1 MPDDA
6 SAKTPS
12 AKTHR
17 QTHGRT
23 HGTTDRLLVLAAVCL
38 AGLGMP
44 LSFTGPAIALP
55 AIGRSLGSDPLLL
68 SWAVNAFILA
78 FGGSVMAAGALADQY
93 GRKRV
98 FAIGIGLFAG
108 LSVLLALS
116 PNLWWLDVA
125 RAAQGVAAALTMSAG
140 AASLAQEFE
149 GPARTRAYSLLGTT
163 FGLGLAF
170 GPLLCAWLVEAFGWR
185 AVFLSTA
192 ALGSLVFVVG
202 VPRMRE
208 TRDPGAQGLD
218 LPGSLSFTAALVL
231 LTFGIIEAP
240 RPDSGF
246 APPLLATAAI
256 AMLALFVWVEW
267 RAPRPMLDLSL
278 FRNPRF
284 LGAQALPLAT
294 ALCYVVLL
302 IFLPLRFV
310 GVEGR
315 GEVASGLLMVPLSA
329 PMLAV
334 PFLGALLT
342 RWFSPGLLSAV
353 GLGIASA
360 GLLWLRAVAA
370 PGAAWSALAWP
381 LLLIG
386 AGAGLPWGLMDD
398 LAVSVVPKERA
409 GMATGFF
416 TTTRVAGE
424 AIAMAAVGAV
434 LTALIEGRLA
444 QAPRDQALAAAS
456 NLATGDMAHAS
467 RAAPAM
473 AHAALLHGYA
483 VAFGSLLGGLAV
495 LTGALALLSF
505 VLLRRP
511 RRVASASLARE
522 SCPAA

>member
-1 MPDDA
+1 MPEA
-6 SAKTPS
+6 PS
-12 AKTHR
+12 SR
-17 QTHGRT
+17 PHGLA
-23 HGTTDRLLVLAAVCL
+23 DRLLVLAAVCL

-55 AIGRSLGSDPLLL
+55 AIGRALGNDPLLL

-78 FGGSVMAAGALADQY
+78 FGGSVMAAGALADQF

-98 FAIGIGLFAG
+98 FALGISLFAG
-108 LSVLLALS
+108 LSVLLSLS
-116 PNLWWLDVA
+116 PNLWWLDIA

-140 AASLAQEFE
+140 AASLAQEFD
-149 GPARTRAYSLLGTT
+149 GHARTRAYSLLGTT

-170 GPLLCAWLVEAFGWR
+170 GPLLCAWLVESFGWR

-192 ALGSLVFVVG
+192 VLGALVLTVG

-218 LPGSLSFTAALVL
+218 LPGSVTFTGALVL

-240 RPDSGF
+240 RQESGRLP
-246 APPLLATAAI
+246 ALLAVAA
-256 AMLALFVWVEW
+256 AGALALFVWVE
-267 RAPRPMLDLSL
+267 RRVRRPMLDLSL

-315 GEVASGLLMVPLSA
+315 GEVASGLLMIPLSA

-342 RWFSPGLLSAV
+342 RWLSPGLLSAI
-353 GLGIASA
+353 GLGIAA
-360 GLLWLRAVAA
+360 IGLLWLRTAAV
-370 PGAAWSALAWP
+370 PGAGWESLAWP
-381 LLLIG
+381 LLMIG
-386 AGAGLPWGLMDD
+386 AGSGLPWGLMDD

-416 TTTRVAGE
+416 ATTRVAGE

-434 LTALIEGRLA
+434 LTGLIETRFAGE
-444 QAPRDQALAAAS
+444 PREQALAAAA
-456 NLATGDMAHAS
+456 NLAAGN
-467 RAAPAM
+467 M
-473 AHAALLHGYA
+473 AHAARMAPAISQDTLLHGYA
-483 VAFGSLLGGLAV
+483 GAFGGLLTGLAA
-495 LTGALALLSF
+495 LTGALALVSF
-505 VLLRRP
+505 ALLRRP
-511 RRVASASLARE
+511 RTGTATASLAVVD
-522 SCPAA
+522 SCSTS

>member
-1 MPDDA
+1 MPDGTA
-6 SAKTPS
+6 SARP
-12 AKTHR
+12 
-17 QTHGRT
+17 HGLR
-23 HGTTDRLLVLAAVCL
+23 DRLLVLAAVCL

-55 AIGRSLGSDPLLL
+55 AIGQALGSEPRLL

-93 GRKRV
+93 GRKRI
-98 FAIGIGLFAG
+98 FALGIGLFTG
-108 LSVLLALS
+108 LSVLLSLS
-116 PNLWWLDVA
+116 PNLWWLDLG

-149 GPARTRAYSLLGTT
+149 GHARTRAYSLLGTT

-170 GPLLCAWLVEAFGWR
+170 GPLLCAWLIETFGWR

-192 ALGSLVFVVG
+192 ALGALVLAVG

-240 RPDSGF
+240 RREDGHL
-246 APPLLATAAI
+246 PLVLVAAAV
-256 AMLALFVWVEW
+256 AMLGLFVFVE
-267 RAPRPMLDLSL
+267 RRVRRPMLDLSL

-315 GEVASGLLMVPLSA
+315 GEVAAGLLMVPLSA

-342 RWFSPGLLSAV
+342 RWLSPGLLAAL
-353 GLGIASA
+353 GLGIAAA
-360 GLLWLRAVAA
+360 GLLWLRAAA
-370 PGAAWSALAWP
+370 GPGADWTALAWP

-386 AGAGLPWGLMDD
+386 TGSGLPWGLMDD

-424 AIAMAAVGAV
+424 AIAMAAVG
-434 LTALIEGRLA
+434 TALTGLIASQLA
-444 QAPRDQALAAAS
+444 QAPRDQAEAAAAS
-456 NLATGDMAHAS
+456 LATGS
-467 RAAPAM
+467 M
-473 AHAALLHGYA
+473 AHAAGAAPAIGREALLQGYNG
-483 VAFGSLLGGLAV
+483 AFGGLLAGLAA
-495 LTGALALLSF
+495 LTLALAIASF
-505 VLLRRP
+505 ALLRP
-511 RRVASASLARE
+511 RKATAPAEAAASEPCSAH
-522 SCPAA
+522 

>member
-1 MPDDA
+1 MPEA
-6 SAKTPS
+6 VLAKP
-12 AKTHR
+12 
-17 QTHGRT
+17 HGRA
-23 HGTTDRLLVLAAVCL
+23 DRLLVLAAVCL

-55 AIGRSLGSDPLLL
+55 AIGRALGSDPVLL

-98 FAIGIGLFAG
+98 FALGIGLFAG
-108 LSVLLALS
+108 LSVLLSLA
-116 PNLWWLDVA
+116 PNLWWLDA
-125 RAAQGVAAALTMSAG
+125 GRAAQGVAAALTMSAG

-170 GPLLCAWLVEAFGWR
+170 GPLLCAWLVEVLGWR
-185 AVFLSTA
+185 AVFLATA
-192 ALGSLVFVVG
+192 ALGTLVLVVG
-202 VPRMRE
+202 VPHMRE
-208 TRDPGAQGLD
+208 TRDPGAEGLD

-240 RPDSGF
+240 RQESGH
-246 APPLLATAAI
+246 APWLLAAAAM
-256 AMLALFVWVEW
+256 AMLALFVWVER
-267 RAPRPMLDLSL
+267 RARRPMLDLSL

-342 RWFSPGLLSAV
+342 RWLSPGLLAAL
-353 GLGIASA
+353 GLGIAST
-360 GLLWLRAVAA
+360 GLLWLRAVAV
-370 PGAAWSALAWP
+370 PGAEGSALAWP

-386 AGAGLPWGLMDD
+386 AGSGLPWGLMDD

-434 LTALIEGRLA
+434 LTALIGSRFAE
-444 QAPRDQALAAAS
+444 APGDQAMAAAS
-456 NLATGDMAHAS
+456 HLASGDMAHAA
-467 RAAPAM
+467 RMAPAM
-473 AHAALLHGYA
+473 NHEALLHGYA
-483 VAFGSLLGGLAV
+483 GAFGSLLSGLAA
-495 LTGALALLSF
+495 LTGLLALVSF

-511 RRVASASLARE
+511 RRNAAVSLVRE
-522 SCPAA
+522 SCSTT